1 MKLANRIGAAV
12 LATAMVGT
20 LLTGC
25 GGGSASRLPPQVT
38 VLPLPPRRNLPAMG
52 TTPTPCLCVLP
63 TWTGSRN

>member
-20 LLTGC
+20 LLTVE
-25 GGGSASRLPPQVT
+25 APPLRLPPQVT